1 MATWRA
7 GASHLGTAS
16 LAGLIAGVLVG
27 GLLGRIA
34 MRISGFA
41 AGPSMVGARTENGNL
56 VGDITFGGPLALVI
70 FVGVASG
77 LLGGILYAL
86 VEPWLRGMRPWHGLV
101 YGVALLAAFGF
112 TIFDPF
118 NFDFT
123 RFGPAPLNVAMFAA
137 LFVVFGVLT
146 GWLFDRL
153 RVLPAMSGTT
163 ARAVD
168 LLALFSLAMAGL
180 FVASAGVDG
189 FSGNLLFG
197 LLIFGALALAALVR
211 WRRLPLQFGYA
222 CLVAALALGATR
234 TIGNV
239 LHLLYGF

>member
-1 MATWRA
+1 MTTWRA

-27 GLLGRIA
+27 GLLGRVA
-34 MRISGFA
+34 MRVSGFT

-56 VGDITFGGPLALVI
+56 VGDITVGGTFALVV
-70 FVGVASG
+70 FVGIASG

-86 VEPWLRGMRPWHGLV
+86 LEPWLRGMRPWHGLV

-112 TIFDPF
+112 TVFDPF

-123 RFGPAPLNVAMFAA
+123 RFGSAPLNIAMFAA

-146 GWLFDRL
+146 AWLFDRL
-153 RVLPAMSGTT
+153 RALPALSGTT

-168 LLALFSLAMAGL
+168 LLALFSLAMAGF

-189 FSGNLLFG
+189 LSGNVLVALG
-197 LLIFGALALAALVR
+197 IFGALALAALVR
-211 WRRLPLQFGYA
+211 WRGLPLQVGYA
-222 CLVAALALGATR
+222 CLVGALALGATR

>member
-1 MATWRA
+1 MATWGA

-27 GLLGRIA
+27 GLLGRVA

-56 VGDITFGGPLALVI
+56 VGDITFGGTLALVI

-77 LLGGILYAL
+77 LLGGILYAM
-86 VEPWLRGMRPWHGLV
+86 VEPWLRRMRPWHGLV

-112 TIFDPF
+112 TVFDPF

-123 RFGPAPLNVAMFAA
+123 RFGPAPLNIVMFAS
-137 LFVVFGVLT
+137 LFVLFGVIT
-146 GWLFDRL
+146 AWLFDRL
-153 RVLPAMSGTT
+153 RVLPAMSGAA

-168 LLALFSLAMAGL
+168 LLALFSLAMAGF
-180 FVASAGVDG
+180 FVAAAGVDG
-189 FSGNLLFG
+189 LSGNLLAG
-197 LLIFGALALAALVR
+197 LLIFGALAVAALVR
-211 WRRLPLQFGYA
+211 WRGLPLWVGHV
-222 CLVAALALGATR
+222 CLVGALALGATR

-239 LHLLYGF
+239 LNLLYGF